1 MPKLKMKTRS
11 AAKKRF
17 FPLKS
22 GKIKRAK
29 ANLKHKLTK
38 KQTAQKRNL
47 GQTAYVPETSIKHVR
62 VWLPYG
68 A

>member
-1 MPKLKMKTRS
+1 MMPKMKTRS

-17 FPLKS
+17 VALKS
-22 GKIKRAK
+22 GKFKRAK
-29 ANLKHKLTK
+29 ANLRHKLSK
-38 KQTAQKRNL
+38 KQTTTKRNL
-47 GQTAYVPETSIKHVR
+47 GKTGYVDKSCLKAVK